1 MNYTRE
7 QLINICERAVVPHE
21 KWGDR
26 DSYISQ
32 KNIQSIYKGLTA
44 GLDFKIITK
53 EDDPEYHSDEQTI
66 LIKFTTPIDF
76 DKLEKGKELKIS
88 SREDY
93 FKDCDPDYETEMF
106 NGDGIDFHSDWTR
119 TYMPTEK
126 RLDEA
131 NGNDWY

>member
-7 QLINICERAVVPHE
+7 QLINICERAVVPHQ
-21 KWGDR
+21 KWHDR

-32 KNIQSIYKGLTA
+32 KNIQSVYKGLTA

-53 EDDPEYHSDEQTI
+53 EDDPEYHSDEQII
-66 LIKFTTPIDF
+66 LIKFTAPIDF

-88 SREDY
+88 EREDY
-93 FKDCDPDYETEMF
+93 FRDCDPDYETEMF

-119 TYMPTEK
+119 TYMPSKK

-131 NGNDWY
+131 NGSDWY

>member
-1 MNYTRE
+1 MNYIRE
-7 QLINICERAVVPHE
+7 QLIKICERAVVPHQ
-21 KWGDR
+21 KWHDR
-26 DSYISQ
+26 DSFLAQ
-32 KNIQSIYKGLTA
+32 KSIQSVYKGLTA
-44 GLDFKIITK
+44 GLDFKIITQ
-53 EDDPEYHSDEQTI
+53 EDDPDYHSDEKTI

-76 DKLEKGKELKIS
+76 DKLEKGKELKIA

-93 FKDCDPDYETEMF
+93 FRDCDPDYETEMF

-119 TYMPTEK
+119 TYIPTEK